1 MSGTNLC
8 HVQGAYLPAYSHP
21 GDAGADLQSGVDT
34 VIPARGRALVPT
46 GIKIMLPEGCAGLVW
61 PRSGLAVKQGLDCG
75 AGVIDSKYR
84 GEIKVLLFNHTD
96 ADFQIKKGDRIA
108 QLIIQKIE
116 TVQFIKVDELEN
128 TARGEGGFGS
138 SGNNQ
143 R

>member
-1 MSGTNLC
+1 MQSPLTCKVKGE
-8 HVQGAYLPAYSHP
+8 YLPKYSRP
-21 GDAGADLQSGVDT
+21 GDAGADLQAGADA

-46 GIKIMLPEGCAGLVW
+46 GISIMLPEGCAGLVW

-75 AGVIDSKYR
+75 AGVIDSQYR

-96 ADFQIKKGDRIA
+96 AEFQIRKGDRIA
-108 QLIIQKIE
+108 QLIIQKVE

-138 SGNNQ
+138 SGNN
-143 R
+143 